1 MPDERGASPAR
12 EPIRRVLLVVNPASR
27 RGGRFRD
34 AALDAFARA
43 GVAVDVFLTEQPGHG
58 GETARARHE
67 AYDAVFTLG
76 GDGTAMEVVGALAN
90 TGRPVGI
97 LPGGTGNLLARTL
110 GIPLD
115 VRKAVPLLLAAAA
128 GHVDLGRLTSG
139 RSFAFAAGIG
149 IDATMIERTPK
160 AWKHRLGVLAYVL
173 TAARAVLARDEFT
186 VRAEVDGVVHER
198 VASAVMVANFGAVL
212 NKLITLGPNIC
223 HDDGRLDLCVFSPRS
238 LLDAIRVMWR
248 LWRRDFT
255 SDPSVLYASGTH
267 FRITTEPAR
276 KAQADGELLDAG
288 VLEISVEPLAARLL
302 VPRT

>member
-1 MPDERGASPAR
+1 MPDERSVPL
-12 EPIRRVLLVVNPASR
+12 RRVLLVVNPASR
-27 RGGRFRD
+27 RGGRFRE
-34 AALDAFARA
+34 AALRAFADA
-43 GVAVDVFLTEQPGHG
+43 GVACDVFLTEEPGHG
-58 GETARARHE
+58 GETALARHT

-90 TGRPVGI
+90 SGRPVGI

-110 GIPLD
+110 GIPMD
-115 VRKAVPLLLAAAA
+115 VRKAVPLLLRARQAD
-128 GHVDLGRLTSG
+128 VDLGRLTSG
-139 RSFAFAAGIG
+139 RCFAFAAGIG

-186 VRAEVDGVVHER
+186 VRAEVDGAVHER

-223 HDDGRLDLCVFSPRS
+223 QDDGHLDLCVFSPRS
-238 LLDAIRVMWR
+238 HWDAVRVMWR

-255 SDPSVLYASGTH
+255 TDPSVLYAAGTH
-267 FRITTEPAR
+267 FRITTEPPR
-276 KAQADGELLDAG
+276 RAQADGELLDAG

-302 VPRT
+302 VPRS